1 MFHIQSGNGKS
12 TRRISSHDSSHG
24 SPCAILMKMKL
35 YFRWVLWYTVTKEVR
50 HTFDVT
56 ERRNCP

>member
-1 MFHIQSGNGKS
+1 MDLLIEV
-12 TRRISSHDSSHG
+12 
-24 SPCAILMKMKL
+24 PLMKMKL